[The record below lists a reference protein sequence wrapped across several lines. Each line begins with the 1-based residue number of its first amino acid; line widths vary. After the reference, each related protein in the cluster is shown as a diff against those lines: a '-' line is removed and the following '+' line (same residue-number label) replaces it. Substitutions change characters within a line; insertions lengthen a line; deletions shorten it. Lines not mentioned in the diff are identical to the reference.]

1 LADQAQAGP
10 SSQVKRLPQ
19 DRMNQSAQQRQTAQ
33 HHHQRLYALPLAMA
47 GLALLAGLLLLANS
61 VSLAVIN
68 HRYDIGIFKA
78 IGYARHQL
86 LAMFAVEYGLVSLI
100 ATGVAQL
107 IVQGLLTL
115 LALVEHLDA
124 TVLLMNTPS
133 LAIAASSGIGLSLT
147 TVIWVAFI
155 QLIQPGIPL
164 SLLQVRLLQL

>member
-1 LADQAQAGP
+1 
-10 SSQVKRLPQ
+10 
-19 DRMNQSAQQRQTAQ
+19 
-33 HHHQRLYALPLAMA
+33 
-47 GLALLAGLLLLANS
+47 
-61 VSLAVIN
+61 VIN
-68 HRYDIGIFKA
+68 RRYDIGIFKA

-100 ATGVAQL
+100 ATGVALL

-115 LALVEHLDA
+115 LALAEHLDA

-133 LAIAASSGIGLSLT
+133 LAIAASCGIGLSLA

-164 SLLQVRLLQL
+164 PLLQVRLLQL